1 MEVWETA
8 VSHPALSAGQ
18 ARAGGGRRDP
28 GGGLI
33 RRGAAAAL
41 AALMEPLSIPAGDA
55 PPRRAAPREGGRRKR
70 TSFSKAQLE
79 LLVRTFEKQPYPG
92 IALREQLS
100 GLTDIPDPSRAALKA
115 PRPAAGRRVEL
126 CFLSQVWFQN
136 RRARQLNR
144 KKNEGAV
151 RPSQPACNCVPS
163 LHLTR
168 RPCF

>member
-1 MEVWETA
+1 MRRRGSSGGARPPRVYFGDGMTMEVWETA

-100 GLTDIPDPSRAALKA
+100 GLTDIPESRIQVRAPAGGSPTGALRE
-115 PRPAAGRRVEL
+115 PPAAV
-126 CFLSQVWFQN
+126 
-136 RRARQLNR
+136 
-144 KKNEGAV
+144 GA
-151 RPSQPACNCVPS
+151 
-163 LHLTR
+163 
-168 RPCF
+168 F